1 MGCKNC
7 AVNEKSKTGSK
18 KIKNRNLNLF
28 EGVVYGLI
36 PHTGCIAFIICSVLG
51 VTLLT
56 ELFRPLLMN
65 RWFFH
70 ILIIISIGFATL
82 SSAFYLRKNGLLSFA
97 GAHRKW
103 RYLSTMYGS
112 TIGVNLV
119 LFMLV
124 FPLLANVPTV
134 SAAVA
139 VAGING
145 TARGENSLIKLAVDI
160 PCPGHA
166 PLISGE
172 LKSIQGVLGARFSF
186 PNIFDVLYDSSKT
199 SKKSILEIAVFKEYP
214 ATVLE
219 ESAARVDI
227 KEIVSEI
234 TDTKTDRNNIT
245 GTTAIKSGGSCGS
258 GS

>member
-1 MGCKNC
+1 MGCENC
-7 AVNEKSKTGSK
+7 AVNEKSKIGSK
-18 KIKNRNLNLF
+18 KIKNRNLNIF
-28 EGVVYGLI
+28 EGIVYGLI
-36 PHTGCIAFIICSVLG
+36 PHTGCIAFIIGSVLG

-82 SSAFYLRKNGLLSFA
+82 SSAFYLRKNGLLSYA
-97 GAHRKW
+97 GMKRKW
-103 RYLSTMYGS
+103 QYLSTMYGS
-112 TIGVNLV
+112 TIGVNVV

-124 FPLLANVPTV
+124 FPMLANVPVV
-134 SAAVA
+134 SATGA

-145 TARGENSLIKLAVDI
+145 TVLGENSLIKLAVDI

-172 LKSIQGVLGARFSF
+172 LKSIDGVINTKFSS

-199 SKKSILEIAVFKEYP
+199 SKKSILELAVFKEYP

-219 ESAARVDI
+219 ESEVKVDI

-234 TDTKTDRNNIT
+234 T
-245 GTTAIKSGGSCGS
+245 
-258 GS
+258 